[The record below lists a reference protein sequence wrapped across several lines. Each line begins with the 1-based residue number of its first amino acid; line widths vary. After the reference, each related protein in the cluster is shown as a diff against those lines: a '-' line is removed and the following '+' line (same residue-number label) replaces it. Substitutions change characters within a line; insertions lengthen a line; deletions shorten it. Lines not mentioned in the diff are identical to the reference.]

1 MYEIFVYFQG
11 KIVILIR
18 FIFLMEC
25 KKDEKSDFFVFLKK
39 KCEITLAFWEDFDTS
54 KIDFIF
60 YTLARWH
67 KNCFKW
73 VMLSLSL

>member
-39 KCEITLAFWEDFDTS
+39 SAKSL
-54 KIDFIF
+54 
-60 YTLARWH
+60 LL
-67 KNCFKW
+67 FKRILIQ
-73 VMLSLSL
+73 VRLILYSIH

>member
-39 KCEITLAFWEDFDTS
+39 KCEITLAF
-54 KIDFIF
+54 
-60 YTLARWH
+60 
-67 KNCFKW
+67 
-73 VMLSLSL
+73 